1 MEHGGLMVVSAPFL
15 VVWDFR
21 QFPGVVENCRS
32 ARFIKPF
39 QNKGKFLCWIL
50 CVGYFL
56 GTGDFSSGIDGQR
69 AKS

>member
-1 MEHGGLMVVSAPFL
+1 MVSAPFL
-15 VVWDFR
+15 IVWDFR

-50 CVGYFL
+50 CVGYFFGNRRFL
-56 GTGDFSSGIDGQR
+56 VR
-69 AKS
+69 N